1 MFYSAVRVKGYISVL
16 VSGFS
21 KSRNLKFSFFQ
32 TGELLNFRKPQS
44 STKILSIIGD
54 SDFQFSSHRAILIYF
69 RKNHRKMKHASD
81 SIENNVKF
89 VNNYIYFF

>member
-32 TGELLNFRKPQS
+32 TGELLNFRKPNLLP
-44 STKILSIIGD
+44 KYYLLSEIKT
-54 SDFQFSSHRAILIYF
+54 FSFPRIVRY
-69 RKNHRKMKHASD
+69 
-81 SIENNVKF
+81 
-89 VNNYIYFF
+89 